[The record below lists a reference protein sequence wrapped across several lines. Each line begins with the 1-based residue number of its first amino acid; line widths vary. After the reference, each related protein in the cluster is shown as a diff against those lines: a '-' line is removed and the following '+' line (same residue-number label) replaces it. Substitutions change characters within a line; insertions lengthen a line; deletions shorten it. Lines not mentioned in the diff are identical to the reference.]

1 MFLISL
7 LKINLKMNKSIA
19 LIGGGG
25 FIGTN
30 LANYFSAQDY
40 KVLVVSRSLV
50 EKSKFTSKQIEI
62 SLIDV
67 NHTSKL
73 VEALSEYE
81 NIIWLVNNLVPSTSM
96 DSLIDDF
103 DFNVNPLIKLLE
115 SASDLEKLKRFVFI
129 SSGGTIYGDSPNR
142 IDLTEDCEKKPIS
155 AYGLSKII
163 SENYIEFIVKN
174 AKFDSYI
181 LRPSNVYG
189 SHQNLNKPQGII
201 GYAFNAILNNK
212 SIDLYDE
219 GKVIRD
225 FIHVMDLAEAVKHC
239 VENKRVKSKVKKYN
253 IGSQTG
259 YSIKEVLNLIES
271 VSCEKLK
278 TVSKPSRD
286 FDCHYNVLDIS
297 KITDDLGW
305 KPKIDLET
313 GLAEVW
319 QWIQSDTK

>member
-1 MFLISL
+1 
-7 LKINLKMNKSIA
+7 MNKSIA

-30 LANYFSAQDY
+30 LANFFSAQDY
-40 KVLVVSRSLV
+40 KVLVVSRSLI
-50 EKSKFTSKQIEI
+50 EKSKFTSDQIEV

-81 NIIWLVNNLVPSTSM
+81 NIIWLVNSLVPSTSM

-115 SASDLEKLKRFVFI
+115 SASDLKRIKRFVFI
-129 SSGGTIYGDSPNR
+129 SSGGTIYGDTLDR
-142 IDLTEDCEKKPIS
+142 IDLKEDCEKKPIS

-163 SENYIEFIVKN
+163 SENYIDFIVQN
-174 AKFDSYI
+174 TKFDSYI

-189 SHQNLNKPQGII
+189 CHQNLNKPQGII
-201 GYAFNAILNNK
+201 GYAINAILNNK

-219 GKVIRD
+219 GKVVRD
-225 FIHVMDLAEAVKHC
+225 FIHVMDLAEAVKYC
-239 VENKRVKSKVKKYN
+239 VENKGLNFKVKKYN

-259 YSIKEVLNLIES
+259 YSIKEVLSLIEK
-271 VSCEKLK
+271 VSSKKIK
-278 TVSKPSRD
+278 TVSKPARD

-297 KITDDLGW
+297 KVNDELGW

-319 QWIQSDTK
+319 QWIKSDAK

>member
-7 LKINLKMNKSIA
+7 LKINSKMKKSIA
-19 LIGGGG
+19 LVGGGG

-30 LANYFSAQDY
+30 LANYFSYQDY
-40 KVLVVSRSLV
+40 KVLVVNRSLIT
-50 EKSKFTSKQIEI
+50 KSKFSSKEIEI

-115 SASDLEKLKRFVFI
+115 SASDLKKLKKFVFI
-129 SSGGTIYGDSPNR
+129 SSGGTIYGDSPNK

-174 AKFDSYI
+174 SKFHSYI

-225 FIHVMDLAEAVKHC
+225 FVHVLDLAEAVKSC
-239 VENKRVKSKVKKYN
+239 MENNSVKSKITTYN

-259 YSIKEVLNLIES
+259 YSIKEVLNLIER

-278 TVSKPSRD
+278 TISKPSRD

-297 KITDDLGW
+297 KIKDDLGW
-305 KPKIDLET
+305 KPKINLET
-313 GLAEVW
+313 GLADVW
-319 QWIQSDTK
+319 QWIQAETK